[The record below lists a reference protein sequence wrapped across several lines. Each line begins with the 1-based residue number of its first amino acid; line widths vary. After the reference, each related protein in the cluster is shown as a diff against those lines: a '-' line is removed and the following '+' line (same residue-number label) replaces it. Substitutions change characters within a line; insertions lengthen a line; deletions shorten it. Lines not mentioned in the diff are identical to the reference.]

1 MSIIFEFITKSI
13 PDYDNEKH
21 VLRKI
26 YQVLEN
32 ALRGGIMSEWI
43 IRLRKETTALH
54 VGLVDKWIVGFWS
67 TESAMTYQP
76 RATPYLLYA
85 FFTDSRLPKSR
96 PSLDETWHVWFH
108 RNQTYSCEL
117 RKTGRNQPYFN
128 AQHKAIPPLH
138 SLQAKCV

>member
-43 IRLRKETTALH
+43 VRLRKEATA
-54 VGLVDKWIVGFWS
+54 
-67 TESAMTYQP
+67 
-76 RATPYLLYA
+76 
-85 FFTDSRLPKSR
+85 
-96 PSLDETWHVWFH
+96 
-108 RNQTYSCEL
+108 
-117 RKTGRNQPYFN
+117 
-128 AQHKAIPPLH
+128 
-138 SLQAKCV
+138 